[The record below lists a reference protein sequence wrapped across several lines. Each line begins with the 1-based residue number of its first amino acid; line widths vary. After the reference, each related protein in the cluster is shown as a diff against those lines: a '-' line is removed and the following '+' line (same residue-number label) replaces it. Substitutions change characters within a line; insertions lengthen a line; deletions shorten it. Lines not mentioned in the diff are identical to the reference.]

1 MSEIVS
7 EPRPPNFFTE
17 FDDNDDDDVLAIQV
31 RRGGLLITDAL
42 IVDERVCFTA
52 SDLHMQSSWYY
63 LCNTEQVTK
72 MMVVSCSEPGTQQRA
87 QEEQTYIFL

>member
-52 SDLHMQSSWYY
+52 SDLLECICSLLGIISVIQSR
-63 LCNTEQVTK
+63 L
-72 MMVVSCSEPGTQQRA
+72 RR
-87 QEEQTYIFL
+87 